1 MLPMLLAQ
9 DPAGSPPAA
18 EPDMCVAASSSDSM
32 SVSAGSALVVG
43 QLLLLAA

>member
-1 MLPMLLAQ
+1 MLLVHV
-9 DPAGSPPAA
+9 PAA
-18 EPDMCVAASSSDSM
+18 SVPAAAPDMCVAASSSDSM